1 MASSRLAYGA
11 PMACAFV
18 VSVATSLLEGFWA
31 QAQWNV
37 AQAAIENIANV
48 RKHVVRAE
56 RGGRLIRVTLKTT
69 WKAIWA
75 GLAGRVIGRIVH
87 AV

>member
-1 MASSRLAYGA
+1 
-11 PMACAFV
+11 MACAFV

-48 RKHVVRAE
+48 RNHGVLAE
-56 RGGRLIRVTLKTT
+56 RWDRLIRVTLKTT
-69 WKAIWA
+69 WKTILEA
-75 GLAGRVIGRIVH
+75 LARRVIGRIVH